1 LSRKRYAAADLSAVK
16 TSPLGER
23 RNKVHLSD
31 FARVC
36 GPGATFQDFFDSLPD
51 QLAARDLKQIVS
63 AVVSAYRHQ
72 KPVIWAMGAHVIKC
86 GLSGLVIELMRRG
99 VISAVALNG
108 AGAIHDFEIALI
120 GGTSEDVAAGL
131 GAGEFGMAEETGS
144 LINAAINA
152 AWRKTDHSGAEATG
166 KTECGMGELIGRKL
180 MEIDA
185 PYADQSILVAGV
197 RLGIPVTVH
206 VAVGTDIIHMHPSAD
221 GAALGAASH
230 YDFRLMCGV
239 VATLGDGGVYFNVG
253 SAVVLPE
260 VFLKAVTVA
269 RNLGHPVRDF
279 TTVNLDMK
287 DQYRSWNNV
296 VKRPTGDHG
305 RGFSII
311 GHHEL
316 LIPLL
321 AQSVF
326 EQLPA
331 AVEDSTWRGDDPG
344 GQTDGF

>member
-1 LSRKRYAAADLSAVK
+1 MTHRRYTPADLSAVK

-23 RNKVHLSD
+23 QNKVHLRD
-31 FARVC
+31 LARVC
-36 GPGATFQDFFDSLPD
+36 GPGATFQEFFDNLPD
-51 QLAARDLKQIVS
+51 QLAARDLKQVVA
-63 AVVSAYRHQ
+63 AVVSAYRRQ
-72 KPVIWAMGAHVIKC
+72 KPVVWAMGAHVIKC
-86 GLSGLVIELMRRG
+86 GLSGLVIDLMRRG
-99 VISAVALNG
+99 VIGAVALNG
-108 AGAIHDFEIALI
+108 AGGIHDFELALI
-120 GGTSEDVAAGL
+120 GGTSEDVAEGL
-131 GAGEFGMAEETGS
+131 GAGEFGMWEETGAFM
-144 LINAAINA
+144 NAAINA
-152 AWRKTDHSGAEATG
+152 AWQRKDGSAAEAPH
-166 KTECGMGELIGRKL
+166 KTECGMGEILGRKL
-180 MEIDA
+180 LEIDA
-185 PYADQSILVAGV
+185 PHVDQSILAAGV
-197 RLGIPVTVH
+197 RLGVPVTVH

-230 YDFRLMCGV
+230 CDFRLMCDI
-239 VATLGDGGVYFNVG
+239 VASLGDGGVYFNVG

-269 RNLGHPVRDF
+269 RNLGHPIRDF

-305 RGFSII
+305 KGFSII

-321 AQSVF
+321 AQAIL

-331 AVEDSTWRGDDPG
+331 TVADPG
-344 GQTDGF
+344 GQTDGN

>member
-1 LSRKRYAAADLSAVK
+1 MTSKRYTPVELAGVK

-23 RNKVHLSD
+23 RNKVHLRD

-36 GPGATFQDFFDSLPD
+36 GIGATFRDFFDSLPD
-51 QLAARDLKQIVS
+51 QLAARDLKQVVS
-63 AVVSAYRHQ
+63 AVVSAHRRRR
-72 KPVIWAMGAHVIKC
+72 PVIWAMGAHVIKC

-120 GGTSEDVAAGL
+120 GATSEDVAAGL
-131 GAGEFGMAEETGS
+131 GAGEFGMADETGR
-144 LINAAINA
+144 LMNAAINA
-152 AWRKTDHSGAEATG
+152 AWQQRGNSTSVASDKADAGF
-166 KTECGMGELIGRKL
+166 GELLGRKL
-180 MEIDA
+180 LEINA
-185 PYADQSILVAGV
+185 PHVDHSILAAGV
-197 RLGIPVTVH
+197 LLGVPVTVH

-230 YDFRLMCGV
+230 HDFRLMCGI

-269 RNLGHPVRDF
+269 RNLGHPVHDF

-305 RGFSII
+305 RGYSII

-321 AQSVF
+321 AQ
-326 EQLPA
+326 
-331 AVEDSTWRGDDPG
+331 AVLERLTVAEDDPG
-344 GQTDGF
+344 GQTHGF